1 MKRKSMATLI
11 GGLLSV
17 CLIGVGFAS
26 WIIVQDG
33 QDSLQGTVHVETVS
47 DNSVYIEASWVSGV
61 EKEQF
66 NFTAPTAATTNT
78 TNWLVSTTTN
88 AEKLEIDV
96 KVKIINATKV
106 DGDVKVT
113 WDTSSLTAYEKY
125 IKPVATSDISI
136 PTADDNTNGTW
147 GEEHGVRTY
156 TTTITLAFTWGE
168 YFGGNNNPYA
178 FYNAKGARELVKD
191 TDGFASA
198 HATVDGHDAD
208 SWTWADEAEY
218 VLTQLYGA
226 NDAVT
231 TLTLFAKA
239 KRTDN

>member
-33 QDSLQGTVHVETVS
+33 EDSLQGTVHVETVS
-47 DNSVYIEASWVSGV
+47 DNSVYIEASWDSGV
-61 EKEQF
+61 EVEQF
-66 NFTAPTAATTNT
+66 NFTAPTAATTDT
-78 TNWLVSTTTN
+78 TNWLVSTTEN

-106 DGDVKVT
+106 DGDVKVS
-113 WDTSSLTAYEKY
+113 WNTSSLTSYVDY
-125 IKPVATSDISI
+125 IKPVATSNIAI
-136 PTADDNTNGTW
+136 PAEDDNTNGTW

-156 TTTITLAFTWGE
+156 TTTITLEFKWGE
-168 YFGGNNNPYA
+168 YFGKDNPYD
-178 FYNAKGARELVKD
+178 FYNAKGARELVKNTAD
-191 TDGFASA
+191 FTSKHAS
-198 HATVDGHDAD
+198 VEGHDAD

-218 VLTQLYGA
+218 VLTELYGA
-226 NDAVT
+226 NAAIT
-231 TLTLFAKA
+231 TLTLTAKA
-239 KRTDN
+239 KRTEN

>member
-47 DNSVYIEASWVSGV
+47 DNSVYIEASWATGV
-61 EKEQF
+61 EVEQF
-66 NFTAPTAATTNT
+66 NFTAPETATTDT
-78 TNWLVSTTTN
+78 TGWLVSTTTN
-88 AEKLEIDV
+88 AEKLEV
-96 KVKIINATKV
+96 NVNVKIINATKV
-106 DGDVKVT
+106 DGAVQVS

-125 IKPVATSDISI
+125 IKPVATSNISI
-136 PTADDNTNGTW
+136 PAVGEGTGTW
-147 GEEHGVRTY
+147 GDEHGVKTY
-156 TTTITLAFTWGE
+156 TTTITLAFEWGT
-168 YFGGNNNPYA
+168 YFGGDNPYD
-178 FYNAKGARELVKD
+178 FYNAKGARAFVKD
-191 TDGFASA
+191 TAGFTSA

-218 VLTQLYGA
+218 VLTELYGA
-226 NDAVT
+226 NAAIT
-231 TLTLFAKA
+231 TLTLNAKA
-239 KRTDN
+239 KRTEN